1 MTNQQLLERAMVLAI
16 TAPTG
21 TQYKKAMRL
30 VTEISASMSN
40 AEIYAAKNATR
51 TRIRSVWGAHD

>member
-16 TAPTG
+16 TAPTD

-40 AEIYAAKNATR
+40 AEIHAAKNATR